1 MDHTRETRPRSARQ
15 AVLIV
20 CLDESRMQEVIEEWF
35 SDSADDAYLL
45 DAGTSATSSSANFV
59 TIGFDEGLAP
69 AWLLP
74 RLASHND
81 VLDCFVFNLEEV

>member
-1 MDHTRETRPRSARQ
+1 MTSTRLRSARQ
-15 AVLIV
+15 GVLIV
-20 CLDESRMQEVIEEWF
+20 CLDESRMQEQIEEWF

-45 DAGTSATSSSANFV
+45 DAGTSAKSSTTGFV

-69 AWLLP
+69 AWLLS
-74 RLASHND
+74 RLASHDD